1 MCVCVYVCM
10 CECRHGGVNEW
21 LTATPQPPKC
31 RYYVDR
37 MVSSVEGMKV
47 LLLDEETT
55 QIVSTVYSQVRAFNG
70 LEVGPTLRQGE
81 WPVLCG
87 AMEC

>member
-1 MCVCVYVCM
+1 M
-10 CECRHGGVNEW
+10 R
-21 LTATPQPPKC
+21 

-55 QIVSTVYSQVRAFNG
+55 QIVSTVYSQVRAVHLRG
-70 LEVGPTLRQGE
+70 AHALGRSTIDLCIGRGSRIRSAGPL
-81 WPVLCG
+81 PVCQP
-87 AMEC
+87 ANPSNPPFK

>member
-1 MCVCVYVCM
+1 MNACVYTDSQSAG
-10 CECRHGGVNEW
+10 RPPR
-21 LTATPQPPKC
+21 LTVSDPINQIHPQC

-55 QIVSTVYSQVRAFNG
+55 QIVSTVYSQVRA
-70 LEVGPTLRQGE
+70 
-81 WPVLCG
+81 
-87 AMEC
+87 